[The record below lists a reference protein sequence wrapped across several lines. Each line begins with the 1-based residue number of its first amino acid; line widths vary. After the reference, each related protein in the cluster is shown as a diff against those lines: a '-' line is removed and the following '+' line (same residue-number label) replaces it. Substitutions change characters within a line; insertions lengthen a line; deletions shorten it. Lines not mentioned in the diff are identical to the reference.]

1 MLNKLCDAFSLEKR
15 RFFKVGNRL
24 GDYEISIIENIANP
38 PVRINPW
45 LFKGK
50 TSET

>member
-1 MLNKLCDAFSLEKR
+1 MLNKLCDVFSLEKR
-15 RFFKVGNRL
+15 RFFTVGNRL
-24 GDYEISIIENIANP
+24 GGYAISIIENIANP

-50 TSET
+50 TPAT